1 MADKIRVDALTVDL
15 KFVQEMEKLLND
27 CLVDIDKINVS
38 EYLEKDKVTIFQPTS
53 SYGNDEKEF
62 RVNKGDLTVGIK
74 RKRDYSLFQYS
85 VGYLNAKTENEHSVC
100 SKYKSCTSWLESVFY
115 KEKSLENQIWT
126 ILNQMFKKIE
136 DILRLKKK
144 IVEKTSAEICLAEI
158 TPEEEPKRKK
168 KKKRKSKDT
177 T

>member
-1 MADKIRVDALTVDL
+1 MADKIAVEALTVDL
-15 KFVQEMEKLLND
+15 KFVKEMERFLND

-38 EYLEKDKVTIFQPTS
+38 EYVEKDRVTIFQTS
-53 SYGNDEKEF
+53 SYGGDGKEF
-62 RVNKGDLTVGIK
+62 RINQGNHTIGIK

-85 VGYLNAKTENEHSVC
+85 VGYVSTKTKNEHSVC
-100 SKYKSCTSWLESVFY
+100 SKYKSSTSWLESVFY

-126 ILNQMFKKIE
+126 IQNKMFKNIE

-144 IVEKTSAEICLAEI
+144 MEEKVSAEICLSEI
-158 TPEEEPKRKK
+158 TPKEEPKRKK
-168 KKKRKSKDT
+168 SKKQKSKDT